1 MPRHS
6 KSFLH
11 KIMSGPSVAS
21 SSSSFK
27 EEDATATSDSKSSV
41 VVLPSSE
48 VLLEMNQKP
57 VVKEPNERKVEQQST
72 SLIEDESN
80 STLKQHKR
88 KVSFSNL
95 HIREHSVILG
105 DHPCCEMGLPITL
118 GWDIA
123 NESSSTIDEHEKE
136 KKPPRRLS
144 FDERQEMLALSSDE
158 CRRAQRKLSRER
170 RCKQNNREQ
179 AAFFSPLTASAD

>member
-1 MPRHS
+1 
-6 KSFLH
+6 
-11 KIMSGPSVAS
+11 MSGPSVAS
-21 SSSSFK
+21 SLLSFK
-27 EEDATATSDSKSSV
+27 EEDATATSDAKPSV

-48 VLLEMNQKP
+48 VFLEMNQKL
-57 VVKEPNERKVEQQST
+57 VVEKESSARKELNERKVEQQIS
-72 SLIEDESN
+72 SLIEDERN
-80 STLKQHKR
+80 LTLKQHKR